1 MRLFGNIY
9 GGEVALGVVTGLTVA
24 ILPVALYGLEFLL
37 NLVQALIF
45 SVLSLMF
52 ILIAT
57 EGHEHEEGHLA
68 EEVLDASA
76 DMNAPAM
83 HTSPSGA

>member
-1 MRLFGNIY
+1 
-9 GGEVALGVVTGLTVA
+9 
-24 ILPVALYGLEFLL
+24 
-37 NLVQALIF
+37 
-45 SVLSLMF
+45 MF